1 MSNLDVNGVDQ
12 KAIQDHLY
20 PGTRWFLLPL
30 WGSEIRP
37 WQNGREA
44 TGLQR
49 CARHHPAGDK
59 RIPCFLCYA
68 ELTDIRLLHLGVIF
82 IWPLEHPAQ
91 WLISLNSFFPP
102 WLYLQYL
109 PTAKY
114 LETSETETRKCSHT
128 YVHTHTDLHMD
139 VHVCVCVCVYIFIH
153 TVNIFIQLEFS
164 SISSYYVKIYF

>member
-12 KAIQDHLY
+12 KAIQDHLH
-20 PGTRWFLLPL
+20 PGTWWFLLPL

-91 WLISLNSFFPP
+91 WLISLNSFFSP
-102 WLYLQYL
+102 LIIFAI
-109 PTAKY
+109 PTHCKIFGNFRNRNKEMQSY
-114 LETSETETRKCSHT
+114 IRT
-128 YVHTHTDLHMD
+128 HTHRPTYGCA
-139 VHVCVCVCVYIFIH
+139 HVCMCMCIYIY
-153 TVNIFIQLEFS
+153 TYS
-164 SISSYYVKIYF
+164 